1 MFKIKPFGLEN
12 TQTRLRRIL
21 CIDWDAFS
29 FIYEVCAALKL
40 SGNRDAMLSISCA
53 VMWARNILGYS

>member
-12 TQTRLRRIL
+12 AQTRLRRIL

-29 FIYEVCAALKL
+29 FISEVCAALKL

-53 VMWARNILGYS
+53 VM